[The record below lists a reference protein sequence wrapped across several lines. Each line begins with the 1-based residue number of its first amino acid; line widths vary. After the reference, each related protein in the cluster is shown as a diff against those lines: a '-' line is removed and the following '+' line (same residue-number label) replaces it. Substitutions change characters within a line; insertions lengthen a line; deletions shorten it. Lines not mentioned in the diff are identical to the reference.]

1 MPDVMLLLVMFL
13 ALIVWRYAFPVLHW
27 RNELRETSGPHPHHD
42 DTLQRRFRIL
52 ERACGGVFAENG
64 FDTGSDEMCLSDRR
78 GRAKTYLRRIVTL
91 TGAKQMGN
99 GYLLDV
105 GTIRFHVRD
114 RYVRRMRDVTDPKC
128 AYEETC
134 FYSTHKEMPKSEH
147 IATALLQLKSK
158 PALFDRWAAQRGAFK
173 ADGQA
178 FSPEQ

>member
-1 MPDVMLLLVMFL
+1 MREIAASHQRENNLLDRVGI
-13 ALIVWRYAFPVLHW
+13 AVIAGGSHGV
-27 RNELRETSGPHPHHD
+27 D
-42 DTLQRRFRIL
+42 DPF
-52 ERACGGVFAENG
+52 ERK
-64 FDTGSDEMCLSDRR
+64 D
-78 GRAKTYLRRIVTL
+78 RAKTYLRRIVTL
-91 TGAKQMGN
+91 TGAKEMDN

-114 RYVRRMRDVTDPKC
+114 RYVRRMRDLTDPKC

-134 FYSTHKEMPKSEH
+134 FYSTHKEIPKSEH

-158 PALFDRWAAQRGAFK
+158 PASFDRWAAQRGAFK

>member
-1 MPDVMLLLVMFL
+1 MVCVTFSLITFLV
-13 ALIVWRYAFPVLHW
+13 LIVWRFVFAGLQRGPLT
-27 RNELRETSGPHPHHD
+27 RETAASR
-42 DTLQRRFRIL
+42 QRENNLLDRVGMAVIAGDRF
-52 ERACGGVFAENG
+52 ENG
-64 FDTGSDEMCLSDRR
+64 SHGADDPFEGED
-78 GRAKTYLRRIVTL
+78 RAKTYLRRIVTL